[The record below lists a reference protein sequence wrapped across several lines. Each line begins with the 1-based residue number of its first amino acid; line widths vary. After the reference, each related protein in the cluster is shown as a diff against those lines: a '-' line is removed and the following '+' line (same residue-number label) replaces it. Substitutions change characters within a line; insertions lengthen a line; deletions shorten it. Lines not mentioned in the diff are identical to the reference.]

1 MSQWLYQVIAA
12 LGHYVISQVRGIGK
26 LALFSWQVFLR
37 LGAGFSRF
45 GLVVQQIHF
54 IGNYSL
60 VIISVSGL
68 FVGFVLGLQGYYIL
82 VRYGSEQALGVLVA
96 VSLLRELGPVVT
108 ALLFAGRAG
117 TSLTAEIGLMRAGE
131 QLAAMEMM
139 GVDPLRRIIVPR
151 FLGAVISM
159 PVLAIIFSAI
169 GIIGSWFVGVQLI
182 GTDNGAFWSQMQN
195 GVDLYIDVVNSVIKS
210 FVFGVIVGLV
220 ALFQGYSSRPTPDG
234 VSRATTRTVVISSL
248 LVLGVDFMMT
258 ALMFPEFNFFEL
270 TDRLWNAEAWNLWS
284 AFSFWPALSLC
295 FLSHCRRL
303 TSETSPSVPK
313 PTK

>member
-1 MSQWLYQVIAA
+1 MNLIYSWIAA
-12 LGHYVISQVRGIGK
+12 LGGYVLKQVRGIGK
-26 LALFSWQVFLR
+26 LAIFAWQMFLR
-37 LGAGFSRF
+37 LPAGLSRF
-45 GLVVQQIHF
+45 WLVVQQVHF

-131 QLAAMEMM
+131 QLTAMEMM

-151 FLGAVISM
+151 FWGVVISM

-169 GIIGSWFVGVQLI
+169 GILGSWFVGVELI
-182 GTDNGAFWSQMQN
+182 GCDNGAFWSQMQS
-195 GVDLYIDVVNSVIKS
+195 GVDIYTDVVNSVIKS
-210 FVFGVIVGLV
+210 FVFGILVGLV
-220 ALFQGYSSRPTPDG
+220 ALFQGYCSRPTPEG
-234 VSRATTRTVVISSL
+234 VSRATTRTVVISSV

-258 ALMFPEFNFFEL
+258 ALMF
-270 TDRLWNAEAWNLWS
+270 S
-284 AFSFWPALSLC
+284 GI
-295 FLSHCRRL
+295 
-303 TSETSPSVPK
+303 
-313 PTK
+313 

>member
-169 GIIGSWFVGVQLI
+169 GNIGSWFVGVQLI

-258 ALMFPEFNFFEL
+258 ALMF
-270 TDRLWNAEAWNLWS
+270 S
-284 AFSFWPALSLC
+284 GI
-295 FLSHCRRL
+295 
-303 TSETSPSVPK
+303 
-313 PTK
+313 

>member
-1 MSQWLYQVIAA
+1 MNLIYSWIAA
-12 LGHYVISQVRGIGK
+12 LGGYVLKQVRGIGK
-26 LALFSWQVFLR
+26 LAIFAWQMFLR
-37 LGAGFSRF
+37 LPAGLSRF
-45 GLVVQQIHF
+45 WLVVQQVHF

-131 QLAAMEMM
+131 QLA
-139 GVDPLRRIIVPR
+139 
-151 FLGAVISM
+151 
-159 PVLAIIFSAI
+159 IIFSAI
-169 GIIGSWFVGVQLI
+169 GILGSWFVGVELI
-182 GTDNGAFWSQMQN
+182 GCDNGAFWSQMQS
-195 GVDLYIDVVNSVIKS
+195 GVDIYTDVMNSVIKS
-210 FVFGVIVGLV
+210 FVFGILVGLV
-220 ALFQGYSSRPTPDG
+220 ALFQGYCSRPTPEG

-258 ALMFPEFNFFEL
+258 ALMF
-270 TDRLWNAEAWNLWS
+270 S
-284 AFSFWPALSLC
+284 GI
-295 FLSHCRRL
+295 
-303 TSETSPSVPK
+303 
-313 PTK
+313 